1 MFKDQY
7 RAVMQYSLPRDAG
20 KPSDNGSP
28 RLIHHDWI
36 CAKCGV
42 QNFRR
47 RDYCFKCNGPKSDAD
62 GEGFDEV
69 STHPTNT
76 VFLRGLDALSTED
89 PVLNCLMRLTQL
101 PIKSIRI
108 GRDPLTQT
116 SRGVCYVEMNSVVD
130 AMFLHNQLLGEPP
143 TIDDKLASVSY
154 HKSSQQ
160 TEERN
165 NTAHSA
171 AASAAMAAAQWS
183 HQGQKA
189 NDEQFVNIQAPYSEE
204 DIERLAE
211 YSASTYAKN
220 EVEKAAYLNYYRTFY
235 RDGGTLDGSS
245 NSTNTKLDQP
255 SSSSRND
262 KGDDLGIVTV
272 DGVEYKRYRT
282 PDVST
287 YVYDES
293 SGYYYD
299 AISTLYYDA
308 NSQYYFNSK
317 TNQYMYWSSEHE
329 TFLPA
334 PDNQESLAQDNDK
347 KEDKKDKVKTA
358 KRIAKDME
366 KWAKTLN
373 QRKEAAK
380 SNQVPANPQCQS
392 GGLTKI
398 NIGSSRNA
406 IPDKAGVEDI
416 AFSMLNKRDG
426 HGIATNSQNM
436 QSSVSSCMDQNEEP
450 PPPGSRNLSERA
462 GNASLTGLASYNSDS
477 EGESNGNSKLTRQED
492 KHTDWEKMAC
502 LLCQRQFP
510 SKEKLIKHNQMSELH
525 KQNLEKWRLCS
536 GSLEDANFDVQ
547 QYRDRAR
554 ERRAKYGEADEPK
567 PNKLKE
573 KYMRAMQ
580 DVETK
585 ALPEKNIGS
594 DNIGSKMLQR
604 MGWKEGLGL
613 GKSNQ
618 GRTDIVE
625 AEQRTQKA
633 GLGSS
638 GPLRSNPNDSYK
650 DCVKRTMY
658 QRYHQLD
665 G

>member
-20 KPSDNGSP
+20 KPGDNGSP
-28 RLIHHDWI
+28 RVIHHDWI

-47 RDYCFKCNGPKSDAD
+47 RDYCFKCNGPKSDAE

-89 PVLNCLMRLTQL
+89 SVLNCLMHLTQL

-165 NTAHSA
+165 NTAHSS

-183 HQGQKA
+183 HQGQKS
-189 NDEQFVNIQAPYSEE
+189 NEDQLINLQAPYSEE

-220 EVEKAAYLNYYRTFY
+220 EVEKAAYLDYYRTFY
-235 RDGGTLDGSS
+235 RNGGTLDGSNTS
-245 NSTNTKLDQP
+245 GSANVEQNNGANKDNNSDFGSVN
-255 SSSSRND
+255 
-262 KGDDLGIVTV
+262 V

-282 PDVST
+282 PDVSK
-287 YVYDES
+287 YVYDET

-334 PDNQESLAQDNDK
+334 PDNHENSAQDNDK

-380 SNQVPANPQCQS
+380 SNQVPANSQNQAS
-392 GGLTKI
+392 GFTKI
-398 NIGSSRNA
+398 NIGAGKGISADSN
-406 IPDKAGVEDI
+406 AGVEDV
-416 AFSMLNKRDG
+416 AFSMLNKRGPNNTACDS
-426 HGIATNSQNM
+426 INL
-436 QSSVSSCMDQNEEP
+436 QSFGASNLSRDDEP
-450 PPPGSRNLSERA
+450 PPPGSRTFPPKI
-462 GNASLTGLASYNSDS
+462 GNVGLTGLASYNSDS
-477 EGESNGNSKLTRQED
+477 EGESNDSVKFTREEE
-492 KHTDWEKMAC
+492 KHTDWDKLAC

-510 SKEKLIKHNQMSELH
+510 SKEKLTKHNQLSELH
-525 KQNLEKWRLCS
+525 KQNLEKWKVRS
-536 GSLEDANFDVQ
+536 GSLEDANSDGQ

-585 ALPEKNIGS
+585 SLPEKNIGS

-625 AEQRTQKA
+625 CI
-633 GLGSS
+633 S
-638 GPLRSNPNDSYK
+638 
-650 DCVKRTMY
+650 
-658 QRYHQLD
+658 
-665 G
+665 